1 MTVGRRWTQTTSD
14 VANGTDE
21 PGVRAAGGRAGG
33 LRGAFLRLRRQSLWV
48 ARGSGDGV
56 CFRPSGAECRQP
68 RPGNART
75 RILHVCFVSHPSL
88 AVISRFNGPAESRLP
103 WSRKPTEC
111 LGSWAS
117 LSSETRRAAPAVA
130 EGRSHLSVVRALI
143 LGTRERRPFSP
154 REVGRPARAAFTG
167 DVTTLS
173 ARRCVSVRAE
183 LIYAF
188 PCSPRG
194 SS

>member
-1 MTVGRRWTQTTSD
+1 MRGKTVDADHERCRKRDRRTRREGRRRTCGRPPRRLPAFETPVSVGRARF
-14 VANGTDE
+14 
-21 PGVRAAGGRAGG
+21 RGRRLLSS
-33 LRGAFLRLRRQSLWV
+33 LRG
-48 ARGSGDGV
+48 
-56 CFRPSGAECRQP
+56 ECRQP

-75 RILHVCFVSHPSL
+75 RILNICFVSHPLL
-88 AVISRFNGPAESRLP
+88 AVISRFNGPAESRPP

-111 LGSWAS
+111 LGRGAS

-154 REVGRPARAAFTG
+154 REDGRPARAAFTG